1 MENGHLTGRPHDE
14 PMSKPRL
21 ISIADGT
28 SYDVMYIKSISG
40 KLLLSGS
47 LCNPIRKKDLINI
60 ALMNEKFMRMVSAFS
75 AFMVLSTGAS
85 PRAGFESIML
95 KEKNVSYQYML
106 NHKCFQSRPNTN
118 MFCFDGLFCLCFS
131 CLVF

>member
-95 KEKNVSYQYML
+95 KEKNVSYTSI
-106 NHKCFQSRPNTN
+106 C
-118 MFCFDGLFCLCFS
+118 
-131 CLVF
+131 